1 MKKIFYLSLGAA
13 MMLCLTNCAKT
24 EEPGKPDVVPGPG
37 EQEVLDF
44 SLYAATPT
52 LKTVNDGLDTKW
64 ASGDAINL
72 FHAAAGQKTYINDGK
87 FSLSSED
94 VVNGLFKGKLS
105 QALAGGGSYDWYAV
119 YPYNS
124 ANTTPAGASAS
135 DAAAVKIGDLS
146 LTQNGNDSKA
156 HLAGEIC
163 PLYGVAKAVGS
174 GDVLSIPMR
183 QLTSVV
189 AVKVINTASDPLT
202 VSSVSFTSTEDIV
215 GTYFIN
221 YSDPES
227 VVYTA
232 TSSTDVSSTAQ
243 LNVVGAAE
251 IAKDGNAVFYI
262 PIKPHKVAGGKLS
275 IAVNGVNKEIT
286 VENIS
291 FAAGSIV
298 PMEYSYV
305 VEEPAP
311 AVNLA
316 LRKTATAD
324 CEANPESMFH
334 ITDGGLANMWQCNTA
349 HAEHWAKVDLGEKL
363 ALNNIII
370 SWNGAAYAKNIK
382 ISLSTNDKDYTEV
395 YSVTDWS
402 PVAEPREPGN
412 ELWTKVVTDA
422 QFSTT
427 EAQYIKVDFNGDSF
441 IYGITIYELEA
452 YCRN

>member
-64 ASGDAINL
+64 VSGDAINL
-72 FHAAAGQKTYINDGK
+72 FHTAAGQKTYINDGK

-105 QALAGGGSYDWYAV
+105 QALAGGGSYDWYAL

-135 DAAAVKIGDLS
+135 DAAPVKIGDLS

-189 AVKVINTASDPLT
+189 AVKVINTASEPLT
-202 VSSVSFTSTEDIV
+202 VSSISFTSTEDIV

-227 VVYTA
+227 VAYTA

-243 LNVVGAAE
+243 LNVVGGAE
-251 IAKDGNAVFYI
+251 IAKDRNAVFYI
-262 PIKPHKVAGGKLS
+262 PIKPHKVASGKLS
-275 IAVNGVNKEIT
+275 IAINGANKEIG
-286 VENIS
+286 VENVS

-305 VEEPAP
+305 VED

-324 CEANPESMFH
+324 CEANPNSMFH
-334 ITDGGLANMWQCNTA
+334 ITDGGLANMWQCDKT

-382 ISLSTNDKDYTEV
+382 ISLSTNDVDYTEV

-402 PVAEPREPGN
+402 STPVPREPG
-412 ELWTKVVTDA
+412 EAVWTKVVTDA
-422 QFSTT
+422 KFSTT
-427 EAQYIKVDFNGDSF
+427 EAQYIKVDFNGDSS

>member
-1 MKKIFYLSLGAA
+1 MKKILYFSLGAA

-24 EEPGKPDVVPGPG
+24 EEPGKPDVVPGPE

-135 DAAAVKIGDLS
+135 DAAPVKIGDLS

-163 PLYGVAKAVGS
+163 PLYGVAKSVGS
-174 GDVLSIPMR
+174 GDALSIPMR

-232 TSSTDVSSTAQ
+232 TSTSDVSSTAQ
-243 LNVVGAAE
+243 LSIVGGAE
-251 IAKDGNAVFYI
+251 ITKDGNAVFYI

-275 IAVNGVNKEIT
+275 IAVNGVNKEIV

-316 LRKTATAD
+316 LRKLVTVD
-324 CEANPESMFH
+324 CNTVAGFH
-334 ITDGGLANMWQCNTA
+334 VVDGTLFNLWQCSLEHT
-349 HAEHWAKVDLGEKL
+349 EHWATVNLGEKV

-370 SWNGAAYAKNIK
+370 SWDGGAYAKNIK

-402 PVAEPREPGN
+402 PVAEPREPG
-412 ELWTKVVTDA
+412 ETVTKVVTDA
-422 QFSTT
+422 KFSTT
-427 EAQYIKVDFNGDSF
+427 EAQYIKVDFNGNSSPW
-441 IYGITIYELEA
+441 GITIYELEA

>member
-24 EEPGKPDVVPGPG
+24 EEPGKPDVVPGPE
-37 EQEVLDF
+37 EQVLDF

-124 ANTTPAGASAS
+124 ANTTPAGTSAS
-135 DAAAVKIGDLS
+135 DAAPVKIGDLS
-146 LTQNGNDSKA
+146 VTQNGNDSKT

-163 PLYGVAKAVGS
+163 PLYGVAKAVGN

-183 QLTSVV
+183 QLTSV
-189 AVKVINTASDPLT
+189 AAIKVINTASDPLT
-202 VSSVSFTSTEDIV
+202 VSSISFTSTEDIV
-215 GTYFIN
+215 GTYFID
-221 YSDPES
+221 YSNPES

-232 TSSTDVSSTAQ
+232 TSTSDVSSTAQ
-243 LNVVGAAE
+243 LNIVGGAE

-275 IAVNGVNKEIT
+275 IAVNGVNKEIP

-305 VEEPAP
+305 VEEP
-311 AVNLA
+311 VNLA
-316 LRKTATAD
+316 LQKLVTVD
-324 CEANPESMFH
+324 
-334 ITDGGLANMWQCNTA
+334 CNTA
-349 HAEHWAKVDLGEKL
+349 AGFHVVDGELINLWQCGQDHTEHWAKVDLGEKQ

-370 SWNGAAYAKNIK
+370 SWDGGAYAKNIR

-402 PVAEPREPGN
+402 PVAEPIKLGERDG
-412 ELWTKVVTDA
+412 TRVITDA
-422 QFSTT
+422 KFSTT
-427 EAQYIKVDFNGDSF
+427 EAQYIKVDFNGNSSPW
-441 IYGITIYELEA
+441 GITIYELEA

>member
-1 MKKIFYLSLGAA
+1 M
-13 MMLCLTNCAKT
+13 
-24 EEPGKPDVVPGPG
+24 
-37 EQEVLDF
+37 Q
-44 SLYAATPT
+44 
-52 LKTVNDGLDTKW
+52 
-64 ASGDAINL
+64 
-72 FHAAAGQKTYINDGK
+72 
-87 FSLSSED
+87 
-94 VVNGLFKGKLS
+94 
-105 QALAGGGSYDWYAV
+105 GGSYDWYAV

-174 GDVLSIPMR
+174 SDVLSIPMR

-202 VSSVSFTSTEDIV
+202 VSSISFTSTEDIV
-215 GTYFIN
+215 GTYFID
-221 YSDPES
+221 YSNPES

-232 TSSTDVSSTAQ
+232 TSTSDVSSTAQ
-243 LNVVGAAE
+243 LNIVGGAE
-251 IAKDGNAVFYI
+251 ILKDGNAVFYI

-275 IAVNGVNKEIT
+275 IAVNGVNKEIA

-298 PMEYSYV
+298 PMEYTYV
-305 VEEPAP
+305 VDEPAP

-316 LRKTATAD
+316 LQKLATAD
-324 CEANPESMFH
+324 CEANPASMFH

-370 SWNGAAYAKNIK
+370 YWNGAAYAKNIK
-382 ISLSTNDKDYTEV
+382 ISLSTNDVDYTEV

-402 PVAEPREPGN
+402 PVAEPREPG
-412 ELWTKVVTDA
+412 ETIWTKVVTDA
-422 QFSTT
+422 KFSTT

-441 IYGITIYELEA
+441 VYGITIYELEA

>member
-24 EEPGKPDVVPGPG
+24 EEPGKPDVVPGPE
-37 EQEVLDF
+37 EQEVIDF
-44 SLYAATPT
+44 SLYATTPT

-64 ASGDAINL
+64 ASEDAINL

-124 ANTTPAGASAS
+124 ANTTPAGTSAS
-135 DAAAVKIGDLS
+135 DAAPVKIGDLS

-189 AVKVINTASDPLT
+189 AVNVINTASEPLT
-202 VSSVSFTSTEDIV
+202 VSSISFTSTEDIV

-232 TSSTDVSSTAQ
+232 TSTSDASSTAQ
-243 LNVVGAAE
+243 LNVVGGAE

-262 PIKPHKVAGGKLS
+262 PIKPHKVASGKLS
-275 IAVNGVNKEIT
+275 IAINGVNKEIG
-286 VENIS
+286 VENVS
-291 FAAGSIV
+291 FTAGSIV

-305 VEEPAP
+305 VEEPTP

-316 LRKTATAD
+316 LQKLVTVD
-324 CEANPESMFH
+324 CNTVAGFH
-334 ITDGGLANMWQCNTA
+334 VVDGTLVNLWQCSLEHT
-349 HAEHWAKVDLGEKL
+349 EHWATVNLGEKVT
-363 ALNNIII
+363 LNNIII
-370 SWNGAAYAKNIK
+370 SWDGGAYAKNIK
-382 ISLSTNDKDYTEV
+382 ISLSADDKDYTEV

-402 PVAEPREPGN
+402 PVAEPIEPGKAA
-412 ELWTKVVTDA
+412 TKVVTDA
-422 QFSTT
+422 KFSTT
-427 EAQYIKVDFNGDSF
+427 EAQYIKVDFNGNSSP
-441 IYGITIYELEA
+441 YGITIYELEA

>member
-87 FSLSSED
+87 FSISSED

-124 ANTTPAGASAS
+124 ANMTPAGASAS
-135 DAAAVKIGDLS
+135 DAAPVKIGDLS

-189 AVKVINTASDPLT
+189 AIKVINTASDPLT
-202 VSSVSFTSTEDIV
+202 VSSISFTSTEDIV
-215 GTYFIN
+215 GTYFID

-232 TSSTDVSSTAQ
+232 TSTSDVSSTAQ

-262 PIKPHKVAGGKLS
+262 PIKPHKVASGKLS
-275 IAVNGVNKEIT
+275 IAVNGVNKEIG

-316 LRKTATAD
+316 LQKLVTVD
-324 CEANPESMFH
+324 CNTVAGFH
-334 ITDGGLANMWQCNTA
+334 VVDGKLSNLWQCGLDHT
-349 HAEHWAKVDLGEKL
+349 EHWATVNLGEKV

-370 SWNGAAYAKNIK
+370 SWDGGAYAKNIK
-382 ISLSTNDKDYTEV
+382 ISLSTNDVDYTEV

-402 PVAEPREPGN
+402 PVAEPREPG
-412 ELWTKVVTDA
+412 EPTWKKVVTDA
-422 QFSTT
+422 KFSTT
-427 EAQYIKVDFNGDSF
+427 EAQYIKVDFNGNSSP
-441 IYGITIYELEA
+441 YGITIYELEA

>member
-1 MKKIFYLSLGAA
+1 MKKIFYFSLGAA

-24 EEPGKPDVVPGPG
+24 EEPGKPGIVPGSE
-37 EQEVLDF
+37 EQVLDF

-64 ASGDAINL
+64 ASEDAINL

-87 FSLSSED
+87 FTLSSED

-124 ANTTPAGASAS
+124 ANTTPAGTSAS
-135 DAAAVKIGDLS
+135 DAAPVKIGDLS
-146 LTQNGNDSKA
+146 VTQNGNDSQA

-183 QLTSVV
+183 QLTSVA

-202 VSSVSFTSTEDIV
+202 VSSISFTSTEDIV
-215 GTYFIN
+215 GTYFID
-221 YSDPES
+221 YSNPES

-232 TSSTDVSSTAQ
+232 ISTSGVSSTAQ
-243 LNVVGAAE
+243 LNIVGGAE
-251 IAKDGNAVFYI
+251 IAKDRNAVFYI

-275 IAVNGVNKEIT
+275 IAVNGVNKEIH

-298 PMEYSYV
+298 PMEYRYV
-305 VEEPAP
+305 VDEPAP

-316 LRKTATAD
+316 LQKLVTVD
-324 CEANPESMFH
+324 
-334 ITDGGLANMWQCNTA
+334 CNTA
-349 HAEHWAKVDLGEKL
+349 AGFHVVDGELINLWQCGQDHTEHWAKVDLGEKQ

-370 SWNGAAYAKNIK
+370 SWDGGAYAKNIR

-402 PVAEPREPGN
+402 PVAEPIKLGERDG
-412 ELWTKVVTDA
+412 TRVITDA
-422 QFSTT
+422 KFSTT
-427 EAQYIKVDFNGDSF
+427 EAQYIKVDFNGNSSPW
-441 IYGITIYELEA
+441 GITIYELEA

>member
-1 MKKIFYLSLGAA
+1 M
-13 MMLCLTNCAKT
+13 
-24 EEPGKPDVVPGPG
+24 
-37 EQEVLDF
+37 
-44 SLYAATPT
+44 
-52 LKTVNDGLDTKW
+52 
-64 ASGDAINL
+64 
-72 FHAAAGQKTYINDGK
+72 
-87 FSLSSED
+87 
-94 VVNGLFKGKLS
+94 
-105 QALAGGGSYDWYAV
+105 
-119 YPYNS
+119 
-124 ANTTPAGASAS
+124 
-135 DAAAVKIGDLS
+135 
-146 LTQNGNDSKA
+146 TQNGNDSQA

-183 QLTSVV
+183 QLTSVA

-202 VSSVSFTSTEDIV
+202 VSSISFTSTEDIV
-215 GTYFIN
+215 GTYFID
-221 YSDPES
+221 YSNPES

-232 TSSTDVSSTAQ
+232 TSTSDVSSTAQ
-243 LNVVGAAE
+243 LNIVGGAE
-251 IAKDGNAVFYI
+251 ILKDGNAVFYI

-275 IAVNGVNKEIT
+275 IAVNGVNKEIA

-305 VEEPAP
+305 VEEP
-311 AVNLA
+311 VNLA
-316 LRKTATAD
+316 LQKLATAD
-324 CEANPESMFH
+324 CEANPASMFH

-370 SWNGAAYAKNIK
+370 SWDGGAYAKNIK
-382 ISLSTNDKDYTEV
+382 ISLSTNDVDYTEV

-402 PVAEPREPGN
+402 SAPEPREPGN

-422 QFSTT
+422 KFSTT
-427 EAQYIKVDFNGDSF
+427 EAQYIKVDFNGNSSPW
-441 IYGITIYELEA
+441 GITIYELEA

>member
-1 MKKIFYLSLGAA
+1 MKKILYLSLGAA

-24 EEPGKPDVVPGPG
+24 EEPGKPDVVPGPE

-52 LKTVNDGLDTKW
+52 LKTVNDGFDTKW
-64 ASGDAINL
+64 ASEDAINL
-72 FHAAAGQKTYINDGK
+72 FHVAAGQQTYINDGK

-124 ANTTPAGASAS
+124 ANTTPVGASAS
-135 DAAAVKIGDLS
+135 DAAPVKIGDLS

-174 GDVLSIPMR
+174 GDVLSISMR

-232 TSSTDVSSTAQ
+232 TSTSDVSSTAQ
-243 LNVVGAAE
+243 LNVVGGAE
-251 IAKDGNAVFYI
+251 IAKDRNAVFYI
-262 PIKPHKVAGGKLS
+262 PIKPHKITSGKLS
-275 IAVNGVNKEIT
+275 IAVNGVNKEIG

-305 VEEPAP
+305 VED

-324 CEANPESMFH
+324 CEFTSGSMFH
-334 ITDGGLANMWQCNTA
+334 ITDGGLANMWQCDKT

-370 SWNGAAYAKNIK
+370 SWDGGAYAKNIK
-382 ISLSTNDKDYTEV
+382 ISLSTDDKDYTEV
-395 YSVTDWS
+395 YFVTEWS
-402 PVAEPREPGN
+402 PMAEPREPG
-412 ELWTKVVTDA
+412 ETIWTKVVTDA
-422 QFSTT
+422 KFSTT
-427 EAQYIKVDFNGDSF
+427 EAQYIKVDFNGDSGAW
-441 IYGITIYELEA
+441 GITIYELEA

>member
-1 MKKIFYLSLGAA
+1 MKKIFYFSLGAA

-24 EEPGKPDVVPGPG
+24 EEPGKPGIVPGPE

-72 FHAAAGQKTYINDGK
+72 FHAAGQKTYINDGK
-87 FSLSSED
+87 FTLSSED

-124 ANTTPAGASAS
+124 ANTTPAGTSAS
-135 DAAAVKIGDLS
+135 DAAPVKIGDLS
-146 LTQNGNDSKA
+146 VTQNGNDSEA

-183 QLTSVV
+183 QLTSVA

-202 VSSVSFTSTEDIV
+202 VSSISFTSTEDIV
-215 GTYFIN
+215 GTYFID
-221 YSDPES
+221 YSNPES

-232 TSSTDVSSTAQ
+232 TSTSDVSSTAQ
-243 LNVVGAAE
+243 LNIVGGAE

-275 IAVNGVNKEIT
+275 IAVNGVNKEIP
-286 VENIS
+286 VKNVS
-291 FAAGSIV
+291 FTAGRIV

-305 VEEPAP
+305 VDEPAP

-316 LRKTATAD
+316 LGKPATAD
-324 CEANPESMFH
+324 CEANPASMFH
-334 ITDGGLANMWQCNTA
+334 ITDGGLANMWQCDKT

-370 SWNGAAYAKNIK
+370 SWDGGAYAKNIK
-382 ISLSTNDKDYTEV
+382 ISLSTNDVDYTEV

-402 PVAEPREPGN
+402 PVAEPREP
-412 ELWTKVVTDA
+412 ESAWTKVVTDA
-422 QFSTT
+422 KFDTT
-427 EAQYIKVDFNGDSF
+427 EAQYIKVDFNGNSSP
-441 IYGITIYELEA
+441 YGITIYELEA
-452 YCRN
+452 YRRN

>member
-52 LKTVNDGLDTKW
+52 LKTVNDGFDTKW
-64 ASGDAINL
+64 VSGDAINL

-202 VSSVSFTSTEDIV
+202 VSSISFTSTEDIV

-243 LNVVGAAE
+243 LNVVGGAE
-251 IAKDGNAVFYI
+251 IAKDRNAVFYI
-262 PIKPHKVAGGKLS
+262 PIKPHKVVNGKLS
-275 IAVNGVNKEIT
+275 IAVNGVNKEID
-286 VENIS
+286 VENVS

-298 PMEYSYV
+298 PMEYRV
-305 VEEPAP
+305 EPAP

-316 LRKTATAD
+316 LQKLVTVD
-324 CEANPESMFH
+324 CNTVAGFH
-334 ITDGGLANMWQCNTA
+334 VVDGTLSNLWQCSLEHT
-349 HAEHWAKVDLGEKL
+349 EHWATVNLGEKV

-370 SWNGAAYAKNIK
+370 SWDGGAYAKNIK
-382 ISLSTNDKDYTEV
+382 ISLSTDDKDYTEV

-402 PVAEPREPGN
+402 PVAEPREPG
-412 ELWTKVVTDA
+412 EAVWKKVVTDA
-422 QFSTT
+422 KFSTT
-427 EAQYIKVDFNGDSF
+427 EAQYIKVDFNGNSSAW
-441 IYGITIYELEA
+441 GITIYELEA

>member
-1 MKKIFYLSLGAA
+1 MKKIFYFSLGAA

-24 EEPGKPDVVPGPG
+24 EEPGKPDVVPGPE
-37 EQEVLDF
+37 EQVLDF
-44 SLYAATPT
+44 SFYAATPT

-124 ANTTPAGASAS
+124 ANTTPSGTSAS
-135 DAAAVKIGDLS
+135 DAAPVKIGDLS
-146 LTQNGNDSKA
+146 VTQNGNDSKA

-183 QLTSVV
+183 QLTSVA

-202 VSSVSFTSTEDIV
+202 VSSISFTSTEDIV
-215 GTYFIN
+215 GTYFID
-221 YSDPES
+221 YSNPES

-232 TSSTDVSSTAQ
+232 TSTSDVSSTAQ
-243 LNVVGAAE
+243 LSIVGGAE

-275 IAVNGVNKEIT
+275 IAVNGVNKEIG
-286 VENIS
+286 VENVS
-291 FAAGSIV
+291 FTAGSIV

-305 VEEPAP
+305 VEEP
-311 AVNLA
+311 VNLA
-316 LRKTATAD
+316 LGKPATAD
-324 CEANPESMFH
+324 CEANPASMFH

-382 ISLSTNDKDYTEV
+382 ISLSIDDKDYTEV

-402 PVAEPREPGN
+402 SAPVPREPG
-412 ELWTKVVTDA
+412 EPTWTKVVTDA
-422 QFSTT
+422 KFSTT
-427 EAQYIKVDFNGDSF
+427 EAQYIKVDFNGDSS

>member
-13 MMLCLTNCAKT
+13 MMLCFANCAKT
-24 EEPGKPDVVPGPG
+24 EEPGKPDVVPGPE
-37 EQEVLDF
+37 EQLLDF
-44 SLYAATPT
+44 SLYATTPT
-52 LKTVNDGLDTKW
+52 LKTVNDGFDTKW

-124 ANTTPAGASAS
+124 ANTTPAGTSAS
-135 DAAAVKIGDLS
+135 DAASVKIGDLS
-146 LTQNGNDSKA
+146 VTQNGNDSKA

-183 QLTSVV
+183 QLTSVA

-202 VSSVSFTSTEDIV
+202 VSSISFTSTEDIV
-215 GTYFIN
+215 GTYFID
-221 YSDPES
+221 YSNPES

-232 TSSTDVSSTAQ
+232 TSTSDVSSTAQ
-243 LNVVGAAE
+243 LNIVGGAE

-275 IAVNGVNKEIT
+275 IAVNGVNKENP

-291 FAAGSIV
+291 FTAGSIV
-298 PMEYSYV
+298 PMEYRYV
-305 VEEPAP
+305 VDEP
-311 AVNLA
+311 VNLA
-316 LRKTATAD
+316 LQKPATAD
-324 CEANPESMFH
+324 CEANPASMFH
-334 ITDGGLANMWQCNTA
+334 ITDGGLANMWQCDKT

-370 SWNGAAYAKNIK
+370 SWDGGAYAKNIK
-382 ISLSTNDKDYTEV
+382 ISLSTNDVDYTEV

-402 PVAEPREPGN
+402 PVAEPREPG
-412 ELWTKVVTDA
+412 EPTWTKVVTDA
-422 QFSTT
+422 KFSTT

-441 IYGITIYELEA
+441 VYGITIYELEA

>member
-24 EEPGKPDVVPGPG
+24 EEPGKPDVVPGPE

-202 VSSVSFTSTEDIV
+202 VSSISFTSTEDIV

-221 YSDPES
+221 YSAPES

-243 LNVVGAAE
+243 LNVVGGAE

-262 PIKPHKVAGGKLS
+262 PIKPHKVASGKLS
-275 IAVNGVNKEIT
+275 IAVNGVNKEIG
-286 VENIS
+286 VENVS

-316 LRKTATAD
+316 LQKLVTVD
-324 CEANPESMFH
+324 CNTVAGFH
-334 ITDGGLANMWQCNTA
+334 VVDGTFSNLWQCSLEHT
-349 HAEHWAKVDLGEKL
+349 EHWATVNLGEKV

-370 SWNGAAYAKNIK
+370 SWDGGAYAKNIK
-382 ISLSTNDKDYTEV
+382 ISLSTDDKDYTEV

-402 PVAEPREPGN
+402 PVAEPREPGATV
-412 ELWTKVVTDA
+412 TKVVTDA
-422 QFSTT
+422 KFSTT
-427 EAQYIKVDFNGDSF
+427 EAQYIKVDFNGNSSAW
-441 IYGITIYELEA
+441 GITIYELEA

>member
-24 EEPGKPDVVPGPG
+24 EEPGKPDVVPGPE

-64 ASGDAINL
+64 ASEDAINL

-135 DAAAVKIGDLS
+135 DAAPVKIGDLS

-174 GDVLSIPMR
+174 GDALSIPMR

-202 VSSVSFTSTEDIV
+202 VSSISFTSTENIV
-215 GTYFIN
+215 GTYFID

-243 LNVVGAAE
+243 LNVVGGAE

-275 IAVNGVNKEIT
+275 IAVNGVNKEIG

-298 PMEYSYV
+298 PMEYRV
-305 VEEPAP
+305 EPAP

-316 LRKTATAD
+316 LQKLVTVD
-324 CEANPESMFH
+324 CNKVAGFH
-334 ITDGGLANMWQCNTA
+334 VVDGTLSNLWQCQD
-349 HAEHWAKVDLGEKL
+349 HAEHWATVNLGEKV

-370 SWNGAAYAKNIK
+370 LWDGGAYAKNIK
-382 ISLSTNDKDYTEV
+382 ISLSTDDKDYTEV

-402 PVAEPREPGN
+402 PVSEPIEPGKAA
-412 ELWTKVVTDA
+412 TKVVTDA
-422 QFSTT
+422 KFSTT
-427 EAQYIKVDFNGDSF
+427 EAQYIKVDFNGNSSPW
-441 IYGITIYELEA
+441 GITIYELEA

>member
-52 LKTVNDGLDTKW
+52 LKTVNDGFDTKW
-64 ASGDAINL
+64 VSGDAINL

-183 QLTSVV
+183 QLASVV

-202 VSSVSFTSTEDIV
+202 VSSISFTSTEDIV
-215 GTYFIN
+215 GTYFID
-221 YSDPES
+221 YSNPES

-243 LNVVGAAE
+243 LNVVGGAE
-251 IAKDGNAVFYI
+251 IAKDRNAVFYI
-262 PIKPHKVAGGKLS
+262 PIKPHKVASGKLS
-275 IAVNGVNKEIT
+275 IAINGVNKEIG
-286 VENIS
+286 VENVS
-291 FAAGSIV
+291 FTAGSIV
-298 PMEYSYV
+298 PMEYRYV

-316 LRKTATAD
+316 LQKPATAD
-324 CEANPESMFH
+324 CEANPNSMFH

-370 SWNGAAYAKNIK
+370 YWNGAAYAKNIK
-382 ISLSTNDKDYTEV
+382 ISLSTNDVDYTEV

-402 PVAEPREPGN
+402 STPVPREPG
-412 ELWTKVVTDA
+412 EAVWTKVVTDA
-422 QFSTT
+422 KFSTT
-427 EAQYIKVDFNGDSF
+427 EAQYIKVDFNGDSGGW
-441 IYGITIYELEA
+441 GITIYELEA

>member
-1 MKKIFYLSLGAA
+1 M
-13 MMLCLTNCAKT
+13 
-24 EEPGKPDVVPGPG
+24 
-37 EQEVLDF
+37 Q
-44 SLYAATPT
+44 
-52 LKTVNDGLDTKW
+52 
-64 ASGDAINL
+64 
-72 FHAAAGQKTYINDGK
+72 
-87 FSLSSED
+87 
-94 VVNGLFKGKLS
+94 
-105 QALAGGGSYDWYAV
+105 GGGSYDWYAV

-124 ANTTPAGASAS
+124 ANTTPAGTSAS
-135 DAAAVKIGDLS
+135 DAAPVKIGDLS
-146 LTQNGNDSKA
+146 VTQNGNDSEA

-183 QLTSVV
+183 QLTSVA

-202 VSSVSFTSTEDIV
+202 VSSISFTSTEDIV
-215 GTYFIN
+215 GTYFID
-221 YSDPES
+221 YSNPES

-243 LNVVGAAE
+243 LNIVGGAE
-251 IAKDGNAVFYI
+251 ILKDGNAVFYI

-275 IAVNGVNKEIT
+275 IAVNGVNKEIP

-291 FAAGSIV
+291 FTAGSIV

-305 VEEPAP
+305 VKEPAP

-316 LRKTATAD
+316 LQKLATAD
-324 CEANPESMFH
+324 CEANPASMFH

-349 HAEHWAKVDLGEKL
+349 HAEHWAKVVLGEKL

-382 ISLSTNDKDYTEV
+382 ISLSTNDVDYTEV

-422 QFSTT
+422 KFNTT

-441 IYGITIYELEA
+441 VYGITIYELEA

>member
-24 EEPGKPDVVPGPG
+24 EEPGKPGIVPGPE
-37 EQEVLDF
+37 EQVLDF

-72 FHAAAGQKTYINDGK
+72 FHAAAGQKTYISDGK

-124 ANTTPAGASAS
+124 ANTTPSGTSAS
-135 DAAAVKIGDLS
+135 DAAPVKIGDLS
-146 LTQNGNDSKA
+146 VTQNGNDSKA

-163 PLYGVAKAVGS
+163 PLYGVAKAVGN

-183 QLTSVV
+183 QLTSVA

-202 VSSVSFTSTEDIV
+202 VSSISFTSTEDIV
-215 GTYFIN
+215 GTYFID

-232 TSSTDVSSTAQ
+232 TSTSDVSSTAQ
-243 LNVVGAAE
+243 LSIVGGAE

-275 IAVNGVNKEIT
+275 IAVNGVNKEIA

-305 VEEPAP
+305 VEEP
-311 AVNLA
+311 VNLA
-316 LRKTATAD
+316 LQKLVTVD
-324 CEANPESMFH
+324 
-334 ITDGGLANMWQCNTA
+334 CNTA
-349 HAEHWAKVDLGEKL
+349 AGFHVVDGELINLWQCGQDHTEHWAKVDLGEKQ

-370 SWNGAAYAKNIK
+370 SWDGGAYAKNIK
-382 ISLSTNDKDYTEV
+382 ISLSTNDVDYTEV

-422 QFSTT
+422 KFSTT
-427 EAQYIKVDFNGDSF
+427 EAQYIKVDFNGNSSPW
-441 IYGITIYELEA
+441 GITIYELEA

>member
-24 EEPGKPDVVPGPG
+24 EGPGKPDVVPGPG

-52 LKTVNDGLDTKW
+52 LKTVNDGFDTKW
-64 ASGDAINL
+64 VSEDAINL

-135 DAAAVKIGDLS
+135 DAAPVKIGDLS

-163 PLYGVAKAVGS
+163 PLYGVAKSVGS
-174 GDVLSIPMR
+174 GDVLSISMR

-202 VSSVSFTSTEDIV
+202 VSSISFTSTEDIV
-215 GTYFIN
+215 GTYIID
-221 YSDPES
+221 YSAPES

-232 TSSTDVSSTAQ
+232 TSTSDVSSTAQ

-262 PIKPHKVAGGKLS
+262 PIKPHKVVSGKLS
-275 IAVNGVNKEIT
+275 IAVNGVNKEIG

-305 VEEPAP
+305 VEPKP

-324 CEANPESMFH
+324 CEANPASMFH
-334 ITDGGLANMWQCNTA
+334 ITDGGLANVWQCDKT
-349 HAEHWAKVDLGEKL
+349 HPEHWAKVDLGEKL

-370 SWNGAAYAKNIK
+370 SWDGAAYAKNIK

-402 PVAEPREPGN
+402 PVAEPRAPG
-412 ELWTKVVTDA
+412 ETATKVVTDA
-422 QFSTT
+422 KFSTT
-427 EAQYIKVDFNGDSF
+427 EAQYIKVDFNGNSSP
-441 IYGITIYELEA
+441 YGITIYELEA

>member
-24 EEPGKPDVVPGPG
+24 EEPGKPGIVPGPE
-37 EQEVLDF
+37 EQVLDF
-44 SLYAATPT
+44 SLYATTPT

-94 VVNGLFKGKLS
+94 VVSGLFKGKLS

-124 ANTTPAGASAS
+124 ANTTPAGTSAS
-135 DAAAVKIGDLS
+135 DAAPVKIGDLS
-146 LTQNGNDSKA
+146 VTQNGNDSKA

-183 QLTSVV
+183 QLTSVA

-202 VSSVSFTSTEDIV
+202 VSSISFTSTEDIV
-215 GTYFIN
+215 GTYFID
-221 YSDPES
+221 YSNPES

-232 TSSTDVSSTAQ
+232 TSTSDVSSTAQ
-243 LNVVGAAE
+243 LSIVGGAE

-275 IAVNGVNKEIT
+275 IAVNGVNKEIA

-316 LRKTATAD
+316 LQKLVTVD
-324 CEANPESMFH
+324 CNTVAGFH
-334 ITDGGLANMWQCNTA
+334 VVDGTFSNLWQCGQD
-349 HAEHWAKVDLGEKL
+349 HAEHWATVNLGEKV

-370 SWNGAAYAKNIK
+370 SWDGGAYAKNIK

-402 PVAEPREPGN
+402 PVSEPIEPGKAA
-412 ELWTKVVTDA
+412 TKVVTDA
-422 QFSTT
+422 KFSTT
-427 EAQYIKVDFNGDSF
+427 EAQYIKVDFNGNSSPW
-441 IYGITIYELEA
+441 GITIYELEA

>member
-1 MKKIFYLSLGAA
+1 M
-13 MMLCLTNCAKT
+13 
-24 EEPGKPDVVPGPG
+24 
-37 EQEVLDF
+37 Q
-44 SLYAATPT
+44 
-52 LKTVNDGLDTKW
+52 
-64 ASGDAINL
+64 
-72 FHAAAGQKTYINDGK
+72 
-87 FSLSSED
+87 
-94 VVNGLFKGKLS
+94 
-105 QALAGGGSYDWYAV
+105 GGGSYDWYAV

-124 ANTTPAGASAS
+124 ANTTPAGTSAS
-135 DAAAVKIGDLS
+135 DAAPVKIGDLS
-146 LTQNGNDSKA
+146 VTQNGNDSQA

-183 QLTSVV
+183 QLTSVA

-202 VSSVSFTSTEDIV
+202 VSSISFTSTEDIV
-215 GTYFIN
+215 GTYFID
-221 YSDPES
+221 YSNPES

-232 TSSTDVSSTAQ
+232 TSTSDVSSTAQ
-243 LNVVGAAE
+243 LNIVGGAE

-275 IAVNGVNKEIT
+275 IAVNGVNKEIG

-298 PMEYSYV
+298 PMEYRYV

-316 LRKTATAD
+316 LQKLVTVD
-324 CEANPESMFH
+324 CNKVAGFH
-334 ITDGGLANMWQCNTA
+334 VVDGTLFNLWQCGQD
-349 HAEHWAKVDLGEKL
+349 HAEHWATVNLGEKV

-370 SWNGAAYAKNIK
+370 SWDGGAYAKNIK

-402 PVAEPREPGN
+402 PVSEPIEPGKAA
-412 ELWTKVVTDA
+412 TKVVTDA
-422 QFSTT
+422 KFSTT
-427 EAQYIKVDFNGDSF
+427 EAQYIKVDFNGNSSPW
-441 IYGITIYELEA
+441 GITIYELEA

>member
-24 EEPGKPDVVPGPG
+24 EEPGKPDVVPGPE
-37 EQEVLDF
+37 EQVLDF
-44 SLYAATPT
+44 SLYATTPT

-174 GDVLSIPMR
+174 GDVLSIPMK
-183 QLTSVV
+183 QLTSVA

-202 VSSVSFTSTEDIV
+202 VSSISFTSTEDIV
-215 GTYFIN
+215 GTYFID
-221 YSDPES
+221 YSNPES

-232 TSSTDVSSTAQ
+232 TSTSDVSSTAQ
-243 LNVVGAAE
+243 LNIVGGAE

-275 IAVNGVNKEIT
+275 IAVNGVNKEIP
-286 VENIS
+286 VKNVS
-291 FAAGSIV
+291 FTAGRIV

-305 VEEPAP
+305 VEEP
-311 AVNLA
+311 VNLA
-316 LRKTATAD
+316 LQKLVTVD
-324 CEANPESMFH
+324 CNKVAGFH
-334 ITDGGLANMWQCNTA
+334 VVDGTLFNLWQCGLDHT
-349 HAEHWAKVDLGEKL
+349 EHWATVNLGEKV
-363 ALNNIII
+363 ALNDIII
-370 SWNGAAYAKNIK
+370 SWDGGAYAKNIK
-382 ISLSTNDKDYTEV
+382 ISLSTNDVDYTEV

-402 PVAEPREPGN
+402 PTPEPREPG
-412 ELWTKVVTDA
+412 ETVTKVVTDA
-422 QFSTT
+422 KFSTA
-427 EAQYIKVDFNGDSF
+427 EAQYIKVDFNGNSSPW
-441 IYGITIYELEA
+441 GITIYELEA

>member
-1 MKKIFYLSLGAA
+1 MKKIFYFSLGAA

-24 EEPGKPDVVPGPG
+24 EEPGKPGVVPGPE
-37 EQEVLDF
+37 EQEALDF
-44 SLYAATPT
+44 SLYATTPT

-64 ASGDAINL
+64 ASEDAINL

-189 AVKVINTASDPLT
+189 AIKVINTASDPLT
-202 VSSVSFTSTEDIV
+202 VSSISFISTEDIV

-262 PIKPHKVAGGKLS
+262 PIKPHKVASGKLS
-275 IAVNGVNKEIT
+275 IAVNGVNKEIG

-291 FAAGSIV
+291 FTAGSIV
-298 PMEYSYV
+298 PMEYRYV

-324 CEANPESMFH
+324 CEANPNSMFH
-334 ITDGGLANMWQCNTA
+334 ITDGGLANMWQCDKT

-370 SWNGAAYAKNIK
+370 SWDGGAYAKNIK
-382 ISLSTNDKDYTEV
+382 ISLSTDDKDYTEV

>member
-24 EEPGKPDVVPGPG
+24 EEPGKPDVVPGPE
-37 EQEVLDF
+37 EQVLDF

-72 FHAAAGQKTYINDGK
+72 FHAAAGQKAYINDGK

-124 ANTTPAGASAS
+124 ANTTPAGTSAS
-135 DAAAVKIGDLS
+135 DAAPVKIGDLS
-146 LTQNGNDSKA
+146 VTQNGNDSKA

-183 QLTSVV
+183 QLTSVA
-189 AVKVINTASDPLT
+189 AVKVINTASDPLI
-202 VSSVSFTSTEDIV
+202 VSSISFTSTEDIV
-215 GTYFIN
+215 GTYFID
-221 YSDPES
+221 YSNPES

-232 TSSTDVSSTAQ
+232 TSTSDVSSTAQ
-243 LNVVGAAE
+243 LNIVGGAE

-262 PIKPHKVAGGKLS
+262 PIKPHKAAGGKLS
-275 IAVNGVNKEIT
+275 IAVNGVNKEIP

-305 VEEPAP
+305 VEEP
-311 AVNLA
+311 VNLA
-316 LRKTATAD
+316 LGKPATAD
-324 CEANPESMFH
+324 CEFSPKSMFH

-382 ISLSTNDKDYTEV
+382 ISLSTNDVGYTEV

-402 PVAEPREPGN
+402 PVAEPREPG
-412 ELWTKVVTDA
+412 EPTWTKVVTDA
-422 QFSTT
+422 KFSTT

-441 IYGITIYELEA
+441 VYGITIYELEA

>member
-1 MKKIFYLSLGAA
+1 MKKIFYLSLGTA

-24 EEPGKPDVVPGPG
+24 EEPGKPDVVPGSK

-64 ASGDAINL
+64 ASEDAINL

-87 FSLSSED
+87 FSISSED

-135 DAAAVKIGDLS
+135 DAAPVKIGDLS

-163 PLYGVAKAVGS
+163 PLYGVAKSVGS
-174 GDVLSIPMR
+174 GDALSIPMR

-215 GTYFIN
+215 GTYFID

-232 TSSTDVSSTAQ
+232 TSTSDVSSTAQ

-262 PIKPHKVAGGKLS
+262 PIKPHKVTSGKLS
-275 IAVNGVNKEIT
+275 IAVNGVNKEIG
-286 VENIS
+286 VENVS

-298 PMEYSYV
+298 PMEYRYV
-305 VEEPAP
+305 VEEP
-311 AVNLA
+311 VNLA
-316 LRKTATAD
+316 LQKLVTVD
-324 CEANPESMFH
+324 CNTVAGFH
-334 ITDGGLANMWQCNTA
+334 VVDGKLSNLWQCGLDHT
-349 HAEHWAKVDLGEKL
+349 EHWATVNLGEKV

-370 SWNGAAYAKNIK
+370 SWDGGAYAKNIK
-382 ISLSTNDKDYTEV
+382 ISLSTDDKDYTEV

-402 PVAEPREPGN
+402 PVAEPREPG
-412 ELWTKVVTDA
+412 EPTWKKVVTDA
-422 QFSTT
+422 KFSTT
-427 EAQYIKVDFNGDSF
+427 EAQYIKVDFNGNSSPW
-441 IYGITIYELEA
+441 GITIYELEA

>member
-24 EEPGKPDVVPGPG
+24 EEPGKPDVVPEPE
-37 EQEVLDF
+37 EQVLDF

-135 DAAAVKIGDLS
+135 DAAPVKIGDLS

-174 GDVLSIPMR
+174 GDALSISMR

-189 AVKVINTASDPLT
+189 AVKVINTASDPLS
-202 VSSVSFTSTEDIV
+202 VSSISFTSTEDIV
-215 GTYFIN
+215 GTYFID
-221 YSDPES
+221 YSNPES

-232 TSSTDVSSTAQ
+232 TSTSDVSSTAQ
-243 LNVVGAAE
+243 LNIVGGAE

-275 IAVNGVNKEIT
+275 IAVNGVNKEIA

-305 VEEPAP
+305 VEEP
-311 AVNLA
+311 VNLA
-316 LRKTATAD
+316 LQKLVTVD
-324 CEANPESMFH
+324 CNKVAGFH
-334 ITDGGLANMWQCNTA
+334 VVDGTLFNLWQCGLDHT
-349 HAEHWAKVDLGEKL
+349 EHWATVNLGEKV
-363 ALNNIII
+363 ALNDIII
-370 SWNGAAYAKNIK
+370 SWDGGAYAKNIK
-382 ISLSTNDKDYTEV
+382 ISLSTDDVDYTEV

-402 PVAEPREPGN
+402 PVAEPREPG
-412 ELWTKVVTDA
+412 ETVTKVVTDA
-422 QFSTT
+422 KFSTT
-427 EAQYIKVDFNGDSF
+427 EAQYIKVDFNGNSSPW
-441 IYGITIYELEA
+441 GITIYELEA

>member
-1 MKKIFYLSLGAA
+1 MKKIFYFSLGAA

-24 EEPGKPDVVPGPG
+24 EEPGKPDIVPGPE
-37 EQEVLDF
+37 EQVLDF

-135 DAAAVKIGDLS
+135 DAAPVKIGDLS

-163 PLYGVAKAVGS
+163 PLYGVAKSVGS
-174 GDVLSIPMR
+174 GDALSIPMR

-232 TSSTDVSSTAQ
+232 TSLTDVSSTAQ
-243 LNVVGAAE
+243 LNVVGGAE

-262 PIKPHKVAGGKLS
+262 PIKPHKVTSGKLS
-275 IAVNGVNKEIT
+275 IAVNGVNKEIG
-286 VENIS
+286 VENVS

-298 PMEYSYV
+298 PMEYRYV
-305 VEEPAP
+305 VEEPTP

-316 LRKTATAD
+316 LQKLVTVD
-324 CEANPESMFH
+324 CNTVAGFH
-334 ITDGGLANMWQCNTA
+334 VVDGTLVNLWQCSLEHT
-349 HAEHWAKVDLGEKL
+349 EHWATVNLGEKVT
-363 ALNNIII
+363 LNNIII
-370 SWNGAAYAKNIK
+370 SWDGGAYAKNIK
-382 ISLSTNDKDYTEV
+382 ISLSADDKDYTEV

-402 PVAEPREPGN
+402 PVAEPIEPGKAA
-412 ELWTKVVTDA
+412 TKVVTDA
-422 QFSTT
+422 KFSTT
-427 EAQYIKVDFNGDSF
+427 EAQYIKVDFNGNSSP
-441 IYGITIYELEA
+441 YGITIYELEA

>member
-24 EEPGKPDVVPGPG
+24 EEPGKPDVVPGPE

-124 ANTTPAGASAS
+124 ANTTPAGTSAS
-135 DAAAVKIGDLS
+135 DAAPVKIGDLS
-146 LTQNGNDSKA
+146 VTQNGNDSKA

-163 PLYGVAKAVGS
+163 PLYGVAKAVGN

-183 QLTSVV
+183 QLTSVA

-202 VSSVSFTSTEDIV
+202 VSSISFTSTEDIV
-215 GTYFIN
+215 GTYFID

-232 TSSTDVSSTAQ
+232 TSTSDVSSTAQ
-243 LNVVGAAE
+243 LSIVGGAE

-262 PIKPHKVAGGKLS
+262 PIKPHKAAGGKLS
-275 IAVNGVNKEIT
+275 IAVNGVNKEIA
-286 VENIS
+286 VESIS
-291 FAAGSIV
+291 FTAGRIV

-305 VEEPAP
+305 VDEPAP

-316 LRKTATAD
+316 LGKPATAD
-324 CEANPESMFH
+324 CEANPASMFH
-334 ITDGGLANMWQCNTA
+334 ITDGGLANMWQCDKT

-370 SWNGAAYAKNIK
+370 SWDGGAYAKNIK
-382 ISLSTNDKDYTEV
+382 ISLSTNDVDYTEV

-402 PVAEPREPGN
+402 SAPVPREPG
-412 ELWTKVVTDA
+412 EPTWTKVVTDA
-422 QFSTT
+422 KFSTT
-427 EAQYIKVDFNGDSF
+427 EAQYIKVDFNGDSGAW
-441 IYGITIYELEA
+441 GITIYELEA

>member
-24 EEPGKPDVVPGPG
+24 EEPGNPGIVPGPE
-37 EQEVLDF
+37 EQVLDF

-72 FHAAAGQKTYINDGK
+72 FHAAAGQKAYISDGK

-124 ANTTPAGASAS
+124 ANTTPAGTSAS
-135 DAAAVKIGDLS
+135 DAAPVKIGDLS
-146 LTQNGNDSKA
+146 VTQNGNDSQA

-183 QLTSVV
+183 QLTSVA

-202 VSSVSFTSTEDIV
+202 VSSISFTSTEDIV
-215 GTYFIN
+215 GTYFID
-221 YSDPES
+221 YSNPES

-232 TSSTDVSSTAQ
+232 TSTSDVSSTAQ
-243 LNVVGAAE
+243 LNIVGGAE

-275 IAVNGVNKEIT
+275 IAVNGVNKEIP
-286 VENIS
+286 VKNVS
-291 FAAGSIV
+291 FTAGRIV

-305 VEEPAP
+305 VDEPAP

-316 LRKTATAD
+316 LGKPATAD
-324 CEANPESMFH
+324 CEANPASMFH
-334 ITDGGLANMWQCNTA
+334 ITDGGLANVWQCNKV
-349 HAEHWAKVDLGEKL
+349 HPNHWAKVNLGEKL

-370 SWNGAAYAKNIK
+370 SWDGAAYAKNIK
-382 ISLSTNDKDYTEV
+382 ISLSTNDVDYTEV

-402 PVAEPREPGN
+402 PVPETIEPGKAT
-412 ELWTKVVTDA
+412 TKVVTDA
-422 QFSTT
+422 KFSTT
-427 EAQYIKVDFNGDSF
+427 EAQYIKVDFNGDSGAW
-441 IYGITIYELEA
+441 GITIYELEA

>member
-1 MKKIFYLSLGAA
+1 MKKILYFSLGAA

-24 EEPGKPDVVPGPG
+24 EEPGKPDVVPGPE

-87 FSLSSED
+87 FSISSED

-202 VSSVSFTSTEDIV
+202 VSSISFTSTENIV
-215 GTYFIN
+215 GTYFID
-221 YSDPES
+221 YSNPES

-243 LNVVGAAE
+243 LNVVGGAE
-251 IAKDGNAVFYI
+251 IAKDRNAVFYI
-262 PIKPHKVAGGKLS
+262 PIKPHKVASGKLS
-275 IAVNGVNKEIT
+275 IAINGVNKEID

-298 PMEYSYV
+298 PMEYRYV

-316 LRKTATAD
+316 LQKLVTVD
-324 CEANPESMFH
+324 
-334 ITDGGLANMWQCNTA
+334 CNTA
-349 HAEHWAKVDLGEKL
+349 AGFHVVDGTLVNLWQCSLEHTEHWATVNLGEKV

-370 SWNGAAYAKNIK
+370 SWDGGAYAKNIK
-382 ISLSTNDKDYTEV
+382 ISLSTDDKDYTEV

-402 PVAEPREPGN
+402 PVAEPREPG
-412 ELWTKVVTDA
+412 EPTWTKVVTDA
-422 QFSTT
+422 KFSTT
-427 EAQYIKVDFNGDSF
+427 EAQYIKVDFNGNSSDW
-441 IYGITIYELEA
+441 GITIYELEA

>member
-24 EEPGKPDVVPGPG
+24 EEPGKPDVVPGPE

-52 LKTVNDGLDTKW
+52 LKTVNDGFDTKW

-87 FSLSSED
+87 FSLSSGD

-124 ANTTPAGASAS
+124 ANTTPTGASAS

-202 VSSVSFTSTEDIV
+202 VSSISFTSTEDIV

-221 YSDPES
+221 YSAPES

-243 LNVVGAAE
+243 LNVVGGAE
-251 IAKDGNAVFYI
+251 IAKDRNAVFYI
-262 PIKPHKVAGGKLS
+262 PIKPHKVASGKLS
-275 IAVNGVNKEIT
+275 IAINGVNKEID

-298 PMEYSYV
+298 PMEYRYV
-305 VEEPAP
+305 VEPKP

-316 LRKTATAD
+316 LQKLATAD

-370 SWNGAAYAKNIK
+370 YWNGAAYAKNIK
-382 ISLSTNDKDYTEV
+382 ISLSTNDVDYTEV

-422 QFSTT
+422 KFDTT

-441 IYGITIYELEA
+441 VYGITIYELEA

>member
-1 MKKIFYLSLGAA
+1 MKKILYFSLGAA

-24 EEPGKPDVVPGPG
+24 EEPGKPDVVPGPE

-64 ASGDAINL
+64 VPGDAINL

-87 FSLSSED
+87 FSISSED

-146 LTQNGNDSKA
+146 LTQNGNDSEA

-183 QLTSVV
+183 QLASVV
-189 AVKVINTASDPLT
+189 AIKVINTASDPLT
-202 VSSVSFTSTEDIV
+202 VSSISFTSTENIV
-215 GTYFIN
+215 GTYFID
-221 YSDPES
+221 YSNPES

-232 TSSTDVSSTAQ
+232 TSTSDVSSTAQ
-243 LNVVGAAE
+243 LNVVGGAE

-262 PIKPHKVAGGKLS
+262 PIKPHKVVSGKLS
-275 IAVNGVNKEIT
+275 IAVNGVNKEIG
-286 VENIS
+286 VENVS

-298 PMEYSYV
+298 PMEYRYV
-305 VEEPAP
+305 VEPKP

-316 LRKTATAD
+316 LQKLVTVD
-324 CEANPESMFH
+324 CNTVAGFH
-334 ITDGGLANMWQCNTA
+334 VVDGTLVNLWQCSLEHT
-349 HAEHWAKVDLGEKL
+349 EHWATVNLGEKV

-370 SWNGAAYAKNIK
+370 SWDGGAYAKNIK
-382 ISLSTNDKDYTEV
+382 ISLSTDDKDYTEV

-402 PVAEPREPGN
+402 PVAEPREPG
-412 ELWTKVVTDA
+412 EAVLTKVVTDA
-422 QFSTT
+422 KFSTT
-427 EAQYIKVDFNGDSF
+427 EAQYIKVDFNGNSSP
-441 IYGITIYELEA
+441 YGITIYELEA

>member
-1 MKKIFYLSLGAA
+1 MKKIFYLSLGVA
-13 MMLCLTNCAKT
+13 MMLCFTNCAKT
-24 EEPGKPDVVPGPG
+24 EEPGKPGIVPGPE
-37 EQEVLDF
+37 EQVLDF

-124 ANTTPAGASAS
+124 ANTTPAGTSAS
-135 DAAAVKIGDLS
+135 DAAPVKIGDLS
-146 LTQNGNDSKA
+146 VTQNGNDSQA

-183 QLTSVV
+183 QLTSVA

-202 VSSVSFTSTEDIV
+202 VSSISFTSTEDIV
-215 GTYFIN
+215 GTYFID
-221 YSDPES
+221 YSNPES

-232 TSSTDVSSTAQ
+232 TSTSDVSSTAQ
-243 LNVVGAAE
+243 LNIVGGAE
-251 IAKDGNAVFYI
+251 IAKDRNAVFYI

-275 IAVNGVNKEIT
+275 IAVNGVNKEIG
-286 VENIS
+286 VKNIS

-305 VEEPAP
+305 VEEPEP

-316 LRKTATAD
+316 LQKLATAD
-324 CEANPESMFH
+324 CEANPASMFH

-382 ISLSTNDKDYTEV
+382 ISLSTNDVDYTEV

-402 PVAEPREPGN
+402 SAPVPREPG
-412 ELWTKVVTDA
+412 EPTWTKVVTDA
-422 QFSTT
+422 KFSTT
-427 EAQYIKVDFNGDSF
+427 EAQYIKVDFNGNSGDW
-441 IYGITIYELEA
+441 GITIYELEA

>member
-1 MKKIFYLSLGAA
+1 M
-13 MMLCLTNCAKT
+13 
-24 EEPGKPDVVPGPG
+24 
-37 EQEVLDF
+37 Q
-44 SLYAATPT
+44 
-52 LKTVNDGLDTKW
+52 
-64 ASGDAINL
+64 
-72 FHAAAGQKTYINDGK
+72 
-87 FSLSSED
+87 
-94 VVNGLFKGKLS
+94 
-105 QALAGGGSYDWYAV
+105 GGGSYDWYAV

-202 VSSVSFTSTEDIV
+202 VSSISFTSTEDIV
-215 GTYFIN
+215 GTYFID

-243 LNVVGAAE
+243 LNVVGGAE
-251 IAKDGNAVFYI
+251 ILKDGNAVFYI

-275 IAVNGVNKEIT
+275 IAVNGVNKEIA

-316 LRKTATAD
+316 LQKLATAD
-324 CEANPESMFH
+324 CEANPASMFH

-382 ISLSTNDKDYTEV
+382 ISLSTNDVDYTEV

-422 QFSTT
+422 KFDTT

-441 IYGITIYELEA
+441 VYGITIYELEA

>member
-1 MKKIFYLSLGAA
+1 MKKIFYLSLGTA

-24 EEPGKPDVVPGPG
+24 EEPGKPDVVPGSK

-64 ASGDAINL
+64 ASEDAINL

-87 FSLSSED
+87 FSISSED

-135 DAAAVKIGDLS
+135 DAAPVKIGDLS

-163 PLYGVAKAVGS
+163 PLYGVAKSVGS
-174 GDVLSIPMR
+174 GDALSIPMR

-215 GTYFIN
+215 GTYFID

-232 TSSTDVSSTAQ
+232 TSTSDVSSTAQ

-262 PIKPHKVAGGKLS
+262 PIKPHKVTSGKLS
-275 IAVNGVNKEIT
+275 IAVNGVNKEIG

-298 PMEYSYV
+298 PMEYRYV
-305 VEEPAP
+305 VED

-324 CEANPESMFH
+324 CEFTSGSMFH
-334 ITDGGLANMWQCNTA
+334 ITDGGLANMWQCDKT

-370 SWNGAAYAKNIK
+370 SWDGGAYAKNIK
-382 ISLSTNDKDYTEV
+382 ISLSTNDVDYTEV

-402 PVAEPREPGN
+402 SEPEPREPG
-412 ELWTKVVTDA
+412 EPTWKKVVTDA
-422 QFSTT
+422 KFRTT
-427 EAQYIKVDFNGDSF
+427 EAQYIKVDFNGDSGAW
-441 IYGITIYELEA
+441 GITIYELEA